1 LFFRVHRDAHRILAD
16 RTINIQRGSDLISF
30 CKITRARKA
39 SDEFL
44 LPPPPSPPP
53 LSLHSALFGGQ
64 ATSASEAAV
73 SDSAKPSV
81 KLAHHRLHLK
91 TVMATPAIHWAQNFL
106 IEQGEG

>member
-1 LFFRVHRDAHRILAD
+1 MNFSCIL
-16 RTINIQRGSDLISF
+16 
-30 CKITRARKA
+30 
-39 SDEFL
+39 L
-44 LPPPPSPPP
+44 LPLPPS
-53 LSLHSALFGGQ
+53 LSLHSALLGGQ